1 MGNPTH
7 VVGFM
12 NINGSDFPFDEVL
25 VDDTP
30 INFSNGGITYYLEQL
45 SLNGAIGIWV
55 SQGGVTHTI
64 IAALSVALSG
74 LCQSAAV
81 NHVSAQTFG
90 SRYDYLQDGTIKI
103 QGEFS
108 ANVPWT
114 GSSYTVPAPL
124 PSSSFGVQLSI
135 YGSNGSGL
143 LLGFIPVFTTWRT
156 VQQSPVTMV
165 LG

>member
-55 SQGGVTHTI
+55 TQGGVSHAI
-64 IAALSVALSG
+64 NAELSVVISG

-81 NHVSAQTFG
+81 NNVSANTFG
-90 SRYDYLQDGTIKI
+90 PRYDYMQDRAIKV

-114 GSSYTVPAPL
+114 GSSYTVPSPL
-124 PSSSFGVQLSI
+124 PSSSFGVQLFN
-135 YGSNGSGL
+135 YNSNGNGL
-143 LLGFIPVFTTWRT
+143 LLGFIPVFKTWRT